1 MMILT
6 QLTPPAGPPPPPPGL
21 EINHEI
27 LALFIVAILYGTFII
42 INTKNLNFK

>member
-6 QLTPPAGPPPPPPGL
+6 QLPPPAGPPPPPGL

-27 LALFIVAILYGTFII
+27 LALLIVAILYGVFII